1 LGVRIGLACNIKPG
15 APAGP
20 AGAEST
26 SPSSAQFDLYAEW
39 DEPATIDAVE
49 RALGTLGEVYRLEA
63 DESFPGRLAL
73 VRPDFVFNVAEGLY
87 GPNRESHVP
96 AICEFLGIPCHASDP
111 LTLSSTLHK
120 GRCKEILSYRGVP
133 TAPFVVVRSADEAR
147 AVTLPFPLFVKPAFE
162 GSGKGVS
169 VKSVCRNRAQLVRQ
183 VGALLAAYAEPVIVE
198 TYLPG
203 REFTVAVLGN
213 GAEARCLPIVGMRFD
228 VLPAGAPPIYGYEAK
243 WVWDTPENPIDIF
256 ECPAKIPEGL
266 AEEIRA
272 TALAAYR
279 ALECRDWC
287 RIDVRCDEAGRPMI
301 VELNPLPGILP
312 DPRDNSCF
320 PKAARAAGMSY
331 DDLIRTVA
339 DIAWRRISGRSL
351 LAEVA

>member
-1 LGVRIGLACNIKPG
+1 
-15 APAGP
+15 
-20 AGAEST
+20 
-26 SPSSAQFDLYAEW
+26 
-39 DEPATIDAVE
+39 
-49 RALGTLGEVYRLEA
+49 
-63 DESFPGRLAL
+63 
-73 VRPDFVFNVAEGLY
+73 
-87 GPNRESHVP
+87 
-96 AICEFLGIPCHASDP
+96 
-111 LTLSSTLHK
+111 
-120 GRCKEILSYRGVP
+120 
-133 TAPFVVVRSADEAR
+133 
-147 AVTLPFPLFVKPAFE
+147 
-162 GSGKGVS
+162 
-169 VKSVCRNRAQLVRQ
+169 
-183 VGALLAAYAEPVIVE
+183 
-198 TYLPG
+198 
-203 REFTVAVLGN
+203 
-213 GAEARCLPIVGMRFD
+213 MRFD

-243 WVWDTPENPIDIF
+243 WVWDTAENPIDIF
-256 ECPAKIPEGL
+256 ECPADIPEGL

-287 RIDVRCDEAGRPMI
+287 RIDVRCDGAGRPMV